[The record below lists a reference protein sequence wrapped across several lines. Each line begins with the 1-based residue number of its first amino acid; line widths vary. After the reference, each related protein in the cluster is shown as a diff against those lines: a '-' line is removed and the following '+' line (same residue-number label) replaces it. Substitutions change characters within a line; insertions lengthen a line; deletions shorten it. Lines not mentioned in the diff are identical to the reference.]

1 MALQK
6 RADGRYQ
13 RKLTMPDGTKK
24 FVYASSPKELN
35 KKCDAVKEAFRQGI
49 DLRDKT
55 TVQQW
60 AAEWLRTYKYGL
72 RENTQRSI
80 LRNLNLHILPVIG
93 TMRMQD
99 VMEVHCKSVMNKISE
114 YSEDLQRK
122 VLNILKQLFEAGIS
136 NGLVAQN
143 PASRV
148 KITPHAKPNN
158 KINFLT
164 VSQQKELMQNV
175 TEPRAKAFCALC
187 LFCGLRREEALGL
200 LWSDIE
206 DGKIHVRRSLT
217 FPNNQPDTNR
227 ELKTSAAHRTIPMP
241 QELIDILDST
251 PKTSLNVIPD
261 AHGREMTLSAFQR
274 LWAHAEKAVEFH
286 VYPYMLRHSYAS
298 SLYRLGVN
306 VKEAQYLMGHTDV
319 RTTLNIYTHIENENL
334 QDAAEKLKTLSFKIP
349 ECDSV
354 ESR

>member
-13 RKLTMPDGTKK
+13 RKLTLPGGTKK
-24 FVYASSPKELN
+24 FVYASSPRELN

-93 TMRMQD
+93 PMRMQD
-99 VMEVHCKSVMNKISE
+99 VMEVHCRAVMNKVSE

-122 VLNILKQLFEAGIS
+122 VLNILKQMFETGIS

-143 PASRV
+143 PALRV

-158 KINFLT
+158 KVKFLT
-164 VSQQKELMQNV
+164 VAQQKELMQNV
-175 TEPRAKAFCALC
+175 AEPRAKAFCALC

-206 DGKIHVRRSLT
+206 DGKVHVRRSLT
-217 FPNNQPDTNR
+217 FPNNQPDENR

-241 QELIDILDST
+241 QELIDILAGT

-274 LWAHAEKAVEFH
+274 LWAHAEKAVDFH

-334 QDAAEKLKTLSFKIP
+334 QDAAEKLKTLSF
-349 ECDSV
+349 
-354 ESR
+354 SRSPCGSMD